1 MDGRKYPSDLTDEQ
15 WQLIEPLM
23 PPVSRFGRPR
33 EVCRRQVVNAILYV
47 NRTGCQWRQLP
58 SDFPKWRTVY
68 HLFWHWQL
76 WDLWQEIHDALRE
89 QLRRAEG
96 RKPTP
101 SAAIIDSQSVK
112 TTEVGGIRGYDA
124 GKKVTGRKRHLAVDT
139 LGLILAVVVH
149 GADVQDQDGARM
161 LLERMRHGF
170 GRLKVLFADSAY
182 GRSGLPEWVRSRLA
196 GSCKRCCG
204 QWGFPG
210 SSSCPSA
217 GSSNAHSPGSRRCR
231 RHSKDY
237 ERTCQSSQ
245 AMIHITMI
253 NLMSR
258 RLVRLKTLIYKH
270 ALSGQGEWA
279 VLSAYDLGLES
290 GSFHPRTA
298 RSHARVDSGT
308 SRPRR
313 PASRQIAD
321 RWTA

>member
-15 WQLIEPLM
+15 WQLIEPLL
-23 PPVSRFGRPR
+23 PPVSRVGRPR
-33 EVCRRQVVNAILYV
+33 QICRRQVVNAILYV

-76 WDLWQEIHDALRE
+76 WDLWQEIHDALRQ

-124 GKKVTGRKRHLAVDT
+124 GKKVRGRKRHIAVDT

-149 GADVQDQDGARM
+149 RADVQDQDGAR
-161 LLERMRHGF
+161 LLLSQMRRGF

-182 GRSGLPEWVRSRLA
+182 ARCGLPEWVRAAIGWILQTVSRPVGVSGFVVLP
-196 GSCKRCCG
+196 KR
-204 QWGFPG
+204 WIVERTFAWL
-210 SSSCPSA
+210 S
-217 GSSNAHSPGSRRCR
+217 RCR

-258 RLVRLKTLIYKH
+258 RLAQLKT
-270 ALSGQGEWA
+270 
-279 VLSAYDLGLES
+279 
-290 GSFHPRTA
+290 
-298 RSHARVDSGT
+298 
-308 SRPRR
+308 
-313 PASRQIAD
+313 
-321 RWTA
+321 